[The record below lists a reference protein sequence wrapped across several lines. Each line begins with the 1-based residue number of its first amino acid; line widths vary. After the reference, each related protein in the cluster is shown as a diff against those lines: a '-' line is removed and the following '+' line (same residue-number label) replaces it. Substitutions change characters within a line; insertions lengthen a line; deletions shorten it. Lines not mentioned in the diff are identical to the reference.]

1 MTNLAGKEVIVTGA
15 GGALGRAFA
24 QDAASRGAC
33 VTVNDIDEA
42 AANETVDSIRAAG
55 GQAAA
60 AIADITTWDGARQLV
75 ERVVRD
81 RGRLDG
87 LVNNAGIFAMQDL
100 SDVDEPTIRKI
111 IEVNVLGTMFCGLF
125 AIRQMRAQAAGS
137 VVNITSGAHFGLPDQ
152 FAYGASK
159 GAVASVTYCWA
170 VDLADTGVRVNAVS
184 PRAQSRMFAAAQRFR
199 ESHGNYAALGEGP
212 SPAANAPLVS
222 YLLSDAAADVNGQLV
237 RIDGSLLGLCAHPAV
252 LVPIHVKS
260 DWDFESTRRAFESDL
275 AHRQQPVGIV
285 GVEPVSHGAAAAQWP
300 IAGAGLWTSA

>member
-1 MTNLAGKEVIVTGA
+1 LVTSLAGKEVIVTGA

-24 QDAASRGAC
+24 QDAAGRGAY

-42 AANETVDSIRAAG
+42 TASETADSIRAAG
-55 GQAAA
+55 GQAAV
-60 AIADITTWDGARQLV
+60 AIADITTWEGAGQLV

-87 LVNNAGIFAMQDL
+87 LVNNAGVFAMQDL
-100 SDVDEPTIRKI
+100 SEADEPTIRKI

-125 AIRQMRAQAAGS
+125 AIRQMLVQAAGS

-159 GAVASVTYCWA
+159 GAVASATYCWA
-170 VDLADTGVRVNAVS
+170 VDLAGTGVRVNAVS

-199 ESHGNYAALGEGP
+199 ESRGNLSPLGEGP

-222 YLLSDAAADVNGQLV
+222 YLLSDAAAGVHGQIV
-237 RIDGSLLGLCAHPAV
+237 RIDGDLLGLCAHPAV
-252 LVPIHVKS
+252 LVPVHVKS
-260 DWDFESTRRAFESDL
+260 GWDIESVRRAFESDL
-275 AHRQQPVGIV
+275 VHRQQPVGIV

-300 IAGAGLWTSA
+300 VAADQHR